1 MKIYDCC
8 CLLLSRSVTK
18 YFLMMKLTL
27 ILLILTGFQAI
38 ALNGSSQ
45 SRINLDLKNRS
56 VSEVL
61 KKIESKYEY
70 RFGYNDE
77 VKFSNYKVDVY
88 AKEAT
93 IDYVMEQLL
102 RTTPFSYKKI
112 NKGLYVIVGH
122 NLDISKFLV
131 VSGKVLDA
139 KGNPLAGA
147 SVIEKGTTNGVITNA
162 QGEFV
167 INVTDN
173 QAILVISSVGYQEM
187 EIPVKD
193 DLNPIIALVS
203 NDESLGEIVVVG
215 YGTQRKETLVGS
227 ITSVTNK
234 EITTTKNEDLRN
246 MLSGKMPGVRV
257 VQGSAEPGTY
267 NGSLDIRGL
276 GNPLVIVDGVPRPN
290 FERLNPNDI
299 ESISVLKDASAAV
312 YGLKAANGVVLI
324 TTKKGKRGPAE
335 LYYNFTQ
342 AWQQLSGMPKAANPV
357 DWMTLWNERNKGG
370 GFGANAIY
378 DSAAFA
384 PYLNGTKRVEDWF
397 GALIRDV
404 FPQSQHNLSV
414 AGGGD
419 NVNYYVGLGYMN
431 QQGMYKS
438 GDLNYTRYNMSSN
451 LNATI
456 KKNIVLDLNLSAI
469 VDEKNQPF
477 QDAWWVIRNI
487 WRQNPT
493 ETIFANDDPN
503 YILHTQNEGANPYPM
518 IYKDISGYKK
528 LLNKLFRS
536 SLSVTYNFPF
546 IPGLKAKGMYSYDY
560 DMSDY
565 TTYRKQYNQYRYNA
579 TNQTYTPNLLQ
590 SPSRLRRD
598 FINTPASLGQ
608 FSLNYDKRFN
618 KHNIQLLALVEERAR
633 SRDNFFA
640 QRNLSIPLDQIYAG
654 DNNDQ
659 QVASANI
666 DLIWK
671 EIRRGYVGRINYGF
685 DNKYLVEL
693 SGRYDGSS
701 LNSPAKRW
709 GFFPAALL
717 GYRISEEKFWKEAPG
732 LSFINMLKFRGGYGV
747 TGDDD
752 FLQYQYLAGYNY
764 PAVGTVFN
772 GTLVNGAA
780 ITPIP
785 NPHLTWMESR
795 MTNFG
800 VELEAWKGLLGATFE
815 VFKRKRTGLAAK
827 SIYTLPGVIGA
838 DIGQENLNSDE
849 RKGFELELNHRNR
862 VGELNYSVKAVYSYS
877 RGRNLYVQAVKA
889 GNSYLNWLN
898 NKNDRYNDI
907 WWGYGADGV
916 FQSYDE
922 FFNSSVLYTKTTLPG
937 DYKYLDWNE
946 DGVINSLDSH
956 PISYQ
961 FQMPRIT
968 YGLTLAAQFRQFDL
982 NMLWQGNAMVNVAYP
997 EVLLGGLYGGAGLE
1011 HFMDRWH
1018 PVDPN
1023 ADVFNPQT
1031 QWVPGSYA
1039 YTGRVPTLNTGHG
1052 VQDASFVRLKSVEI
1066 GYSIP
1071 QNLLSGVNIKEVR
1084 VSFSGYNILT
1094 FTKLRYVDPEHPSSQ
1109 FGYLYPMNKTYNLN
1123 FAITF

>member
-1 MKIYDCC
+1 MKKYDCFC
-8 CLLLSRSVTK
+8 RLLSKSVTK
-18 YFLMMKLTL
+18 YFLIMKLTL
-27 ILLILTGFQAI
+27 ILILLTGFQAI
-38 ALNGSSQ
+38 ALTSTSQ

-56 VSEVL
+56 INEVL

-70 RFGYNDE
+70 RFGYSDE
-77 VKFSNYKVDVY
+77 VKSSSYKVDVY
-88 AKEAT
+88 AKNAT

-102 RTTPFSYKKI
+102 RSTPFSYKKV
-112 NKGLYVIVGH
+112 NKGLYVIVGQ
-122 NLDISKFLV
+122 NNAQEKSV
-131 VSGKVLDA
+131 VVIGKVIDS
-139 KGNPLAGA
+139 KGNPLVRA
-147 SVIEKGTTNGVITNA
+147 SVVEKGTSNGVVTND

-173 QAILVISSVGYQEM
+173 QAVLIISSIGYQEI
-187 EIPVKD
+187 EILVSD
-193 DLNPIIALVS
+193 NLNPTIILTS
-203 NDESLGEIVVVG
+203 YEENLDEVVVVG

-227 ITSVTNK
+227 VASVTNK

-246 MLSGKMPGVRV
+246 MISGKMPGVRV

-290 FERLNPNDI
+290 FERLNANDI

-312 YGLKAANGVVLI
+312 YGLKSANGVVLI
-324 TTKKGKRGPAE
+324 TTKKGRSGQAE
-335 LYYNFTQ
+335 LNYNFTQ
-342 AWQQLSGMPKAANPV
+342 TWQQLSGMPKAANPV
-357 DWMTLWNERNKGG
+357 DWMTLWNERSKGG
-370 GFGANAIY
+370 GFGARPIY

-397 GALIRDV
+397 GAIIRDV

-414 AGGGD
+414 TGGGESIK
-419 NVNYYVGLGYMN
+419 YYVGLGYMN
-431 QQGMYKS
+431 QQGMFKS
-438 GDLNYTRYNMSSN
+438 GDLNYNRYNLSSN
-451 LNATI
+451 LSSRI

-477 QDAWWVIRNI
+477 QDAWWVIRSI

-518 IYKDISGYKK
+518 TFKDISGYKK
-528 LLNKLFRS
+528 LQNKLFRS
-536 SLSVTYNFPF
+536 SLSITYNFPF
-546 IPGLKAKGMYSYDY
+546 IQGLRAKGLYSYDY

-565 TTYRKQYNQYRYNA
+565 TTYRKQYNQYTYNA
-579 TNQTYTPNLLQ
+579 SNETYTPRALQ
-590 SPSRLRRD
+590 SPSRLRKD

-608 FSLNYDKRFN
+608 FSLNYDKRLD
-618 KHNIQLLALVEERAR
+618 KHNIQLLALVEERVR
-633 SRDNFFA
+633 SRNNFFA

-659 QVASANI
+659 QIASANP

-671 EIRRGYVGRINYGF
+671 EVRRGYVGRINYGF
-685 DNKYLVEL
+685 DNKYLAEI

-709 GFFPAALL
+709 GFFPAVLL
-717 GYRISEEKFWKEAPG
+717 GYRISEEKFWKNTPA
-732 LSFINMLKFRGGYGV
+732 LDFINMFKIRGGYGI

-764 PAVGTVFN
+764 PAIGSVFN
-772 GTLVNGAA
+772 GSLVNGAA

-785 NPHLTWMESR
+785 NPYLTWMESK
-795 MTNFG
+795 MINLG
-800 VELEAWKGLLGATFE
+800 IDLEAWKGLLGATFE
-815 VFKRKRTGLAAK
+815 VFRRERTGLAAK
-827 SIYTLPGVIGA
+827 SIYSLPAVIGA

-862 VGELNYSVKAVYSYS
+862 VGELNYSVKAIYSYS
-877 RGRNLYVQAVKA
+877 RGRNLFVQSVRA

-898 NKNDRYNDI
+898 NRNDRYNDI
-907 WWGYGADGV
+907 WWGYASDGV

-922 FFNSSVLYTKTTLPG
+922 FFNSPVYYTKTTLPG

-946 DGVINSLDSH
+946 DGVINSLDTH

-968 YGLTLAAQFRQFDL
+968 YGLTIAAQFRQFDL

-1018 PVDPN
+1018 PVNPD
-1023 ADVFNPQT
+1023 ADIFNPET

-1039 YTGRVPTLNTGHG
+1039 YTGRVANLNSGHG
-1052 VQDASFVRLKSVEI
+1052 VQDASFTRLKSLEI

-1071 QNLLSGVNIKEVR
+1071 QNLLSRANIKDVR
-1084 VSFSGYNILT
+1084 VSVSAYNLLT
-1094 FTKLRYVDPEHPSSQ
+1094 LTKLKYVDPEHPSSQ

-1123 FAITF
+1123 FGITF

>member
-1 MKIYDCC
+1 MKKYN
-8 CLLLSRSVTK
+8 CLCDLLSKSSIK

-27 ILLILTGFQAI
+27 VIFLLIGLQTL
-38 ALNGSSQ
+38 ALNSSSQ
-45 SRINLDLKNRS
+45 SKITLDLKRS
-56 VSEVL
+56 SISEVL
-61 KKIESKYEY
+61 KRIESKYEY
-70 RFGYNDE
+70 RFAYNDE
-77 VKFSNYKVDVY
+77 VKFSNHKVDVNV
-88 AKEAT
+88 KNEN
-93 IDYVMEQLL
+93 IESVIEKLL
-102 RTTPFSYKKI
+102 RNTAFSYRKI
-112 NKGLYVIVGH
+112 NNGLYAIIKESVTQQKLITV
-122 NLDISKFLV
+122 N
-131 VSGKVLDA
+131 GKVIDSE
-139 KGNPLAGA
+139 GTPIAGA
-147 SVIEKGTTNGVITNA
+147 SVIEKGTKNGVITNS
-162 QGEFV
+162 QGDFV
-167 INVTDN
+167 ITVADN
-173 QAILVISSVGYQEM
+173 QAILIISSIGFQQVEM
-187 EIPVKD
+187 EVRD
-193 DLNPIIALVS
+193 NLNPRIALTSV
-203 NDESLGEIVVVG
+203 DESMDEVVVVG

-227 ITSVTNK
+227 VSSVTNK

-299 ESISVLKDASAAV
+299 ESVSVLKDASAAV
-312 YGLKAANGVVLI
+312 YGLKSANGVVLI
-324 TTKKGKRGPAE
+324 TTKKGKKGQAE
-335 LYYNFTQ
+335 LNYNFTQ
-342 AWQQLSGMPKAANPV
+342 TWQQLSGLPKAANPV
-357 DWMTLWNERNKGG
+357 DWMTLWNERTRGG
-370 GFGANAIY
+370 GFGANPIY

-384 PYLNGTKRVEDWF
+384 PYLNGTKRVEDWY
-397 GALIRDV
+397 GTLIRDV

-414 AGGGD
+414 TGGGD

-431 QQGMYKS
+431 QQGMYRS
-438 GDLNYTRYNMSSN
+438 GDLNYNRYNLSSN
-451 LNATI
+451 LNSRI

-493 ETIFANDDPN
+493 ETVFANDDPN

-518 IYKDISGYKK
+518 TYKDISGYKK
-528 LLNKLFRS
+528 LQNKLFRS
-536 SLSVTYNFPF
+536 SLSVTYNVPF
-546 IPGLKAKGMYSYDY
+546 IAGLRAKGLYSYDY

-565 TTYRKQYNQYRYNA
+565 TTYRKQYNQYTYNA
-579 TNQTYTPNLLQ
+579 ANETYTPRTLQ
-590 SPSRLRRD
+590 SPSRLRKD
-598 FINTPASLGQ
+598 FINTPATLGQ
-608 FSLNYDKRFN
+608 FSLNYDKRLD
-618 KHNIQLLALVEERAR
+618 KHNIQLLALVEERMR
-633 SRDNFFA
+633 SRNNFFA

-654 DNNDQ
+654 DNDDQ
-659 QVASANI
+659 QIASANP

-671 EIRRGYVGRINYGF
+671 EVRRGYVGRINYGF
-685 DNKYLVEL
+685 DNKYLIEL

-709 GFFPAALL
+709 GFFPAILM
-717 GYRISEEKFWKEAPG
+717 GYRISEEKFWKDAPA
-732 LSFINMLKFRGGYGV
+732 LDFINMLKFRGGYGI

-752 FLQYQYLAGYNY
+752 FLQYQYLSGYNY
-764 PAVGTVFN
+764 PAVGSVFG

-780 ITPIP
+780 IMPIP
-785 NPHLTWMESR
+785 NPYLTWMESK
-795 MTNFG
+795 MANFAID
-800 VELEAWKGLLGATFE
+800 LEAWKGLFGATFE
-815 VFKRKRTGLAAK
+815 IFRRERTGLAAK
-827 SIYTLPGVIGA
+827 SIYSLPGVIGA

-849 RKGFELELNHRNR
+849 RKGFEVELNHRNR
-862 VGELNYSVKAVYSYS
+862 VGEFNYTVKAIYSYS
-877 RGRNLYVQAVKA
+877 RGRNLFVQSVKA

-898 NKNDRYNDI
+898 NRNDRYNDI
-907 WWGYGADGV
+907 WWGYSADGV

-922 FFNSSVLYTKTTLPG
+922 FFNSPVYYNKNTLPG

-946 DGVINSLDSH
+946 DGVINTLDTH

-968 YGLTLAAQFRQFDL
+968 YGLTLTGQFRQFDM

-1023 ADVFNPQT
+1023 ADVFNPAT
-1031 QWVPGSYA
+1031 QWVPGHYA
-1039 YTGRVPTLNTGHG
+1039 YTGRVANINTGHG
-1052 VQDASFVRLKSVEI
+1052 VQDASFVRLKSLEI

-1071 QNLLSGVNIKEVR
+1071 PNLLSRANIKDVR
-1084 VSFSGYNILT
+1084 ISLSGYNILT

-1123 FAITF
+1123 FGITF